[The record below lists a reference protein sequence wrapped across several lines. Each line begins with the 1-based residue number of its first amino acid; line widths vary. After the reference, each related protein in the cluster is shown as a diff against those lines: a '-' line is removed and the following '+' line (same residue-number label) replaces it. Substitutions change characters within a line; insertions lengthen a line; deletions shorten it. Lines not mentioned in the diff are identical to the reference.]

1 MIDKYLQQIND
12 PNVVSALTILNR
24 DIELL
29 ANNVKYLNKL
39 ALDLVDINSKVY
51 ELEMKIE
58 GLERSYSSLSDKVF
72 YGDDY

>member
-24 DIELL
+24 DAERV
-29 ANNVKYLNKL
+29 ANNVEYLNNL
-39 ALDLVDINSKVY
+39 TLDLVNLKVQLY
-51 ELEMKIE
+51 DLELKIE
-58 GLERSYSSLSDKVF
+58 AVERTCNRLSDKVF